1 MGDDSDDDEF
11 NASLPPQVIEKE
23 REKVARR
30 SLGAARTVSVV
41 KRGVYKKP
49 TKDENT
55 ETFDFPDDDNEYEDI
70 DAMPTSSESPLIA
83 TKASSVNT
91 SQERVAD
98 GSLPSPAASKSPIGS
113 RKGTPRGTPKGA
125 PSNSPKP
132 TPKRS
137 RTPPKR
143 DKSKKIGAS
152 TKEEQIG
159 PADLST
165 QTSSVSITANVNI
178 SSDEIDNSAT
188 SLTAHLLS
196 RRAATTKETLG
207 FSPPTRVKHV
217 AESKNGSDKYTK
229 QAKKGG
235 RLDEEDEVLMSSIK
249 NGLVELSNTSS
260 VAASPISQRSSILTW
275 YCWNFIPPSS
285 TSTVLE
291 SMALFGQF

>member
-41 KRGVYKKP
+41 KRGVYQKP
-49 TKDENT
+49 TEDKNT
-55 ETFDFPDDDNEYEDI
+55 EIFDFPDDDNEYEDMDVI
-70 DAMPTSSESPLIA
+70 PTSSESPLIA
-83 TKASSVNT
+83 TKSSSVNS
-91 SQERVAD
+91 SQERVTD
-98 GSLPSPAASKSPIGS
+98 KPLPSPAASKSPVGS
-113 RKGTPRGTPKGA
+113 RKGAPRGTLEGT
-125 PSNSPKP
+125 PSNSPKS

-143 DKSKKIGAS
+143 DKSKTIGAA
-152 TKEEQIG
+152 TKEEQIE
-159 PADLST
+159 PVDLSV
-165 QTSSVSITANVNI
+165 QTSSVSTTANVNI
-178 SSDEIDNSAT
+178 SSDEINNSAN

-196 RRAATTKETLG
+196 RKAATTKETLG

-217 AESKNGSDKYTK
+217 AESKNGSDKNTK

-260 VAASPISQRSSILTW
+260 IAASPISQDEGENRAKL
-275 YCWNFIPPSS
+275 PP
-285 TSTVLE
+285 T
-291 SMALFGQF
+291 GQIDTKKK